1 MEAVPDDALAA
12 CLSWLAA
19 RHGNATSRDAI
30 VDGLA
35 LVDGR
40 LSPSLF
46 AEAAERVGLI
56 ARVTRQPLGRLNRM
70 LLPCVVLLKDNR
82 ACLLQTLDL
91 QAGTVDVLL
100 PELGMQPQQ
109 LTLQEFNDSY
119 TGLMI
124 YCRPAFRAAD
134 GDVILDAEDDSRG
147 HWFWSVVRT
156 NRPVYRDILL
166 AALFINLFALAM
178 PLFVMN
184 VYDRVVP
191 NQATDTLWVLAIG
204 AAIVVCADLVLRLLR
219 SWFVELAAS
228 RADIKLSARIMRR
241 ILGMRLE
248 HRPASV
254 GSFAANVQSFESVRS
269 FIGSMTVTALIDLPF
284 FLLFVVIIM
293 LIAWPMAIPVLLGAV
308 LVVLYALSVQA
319 RMRQL
324 SEVSSQASA
333 QRNSGLIE
341 SLSSVETL
349 KSFNATSRMQARWE
363 QATQFL
369 AGCSG
374 KQRLLGMSVGA
385 LASWVQQLVA
395 VSMIIVGVYLVIDGQ
410 LSQGGLIAA
419 YMLSSRAMAP
429 ISQTASLLT
438 QYYQAATALE
448 SVEQIMAHEQE
459 RAPGKQLVSR
469 PHLRG
474 EIELRNVSFSYP
486 DEQRSA
492 LNGITVHI
500 RAGERV
506 GILGCNGSGKTTLEK
521 LILGLYRPTSGQVLI
536 DGVHLEQIDPA
547 ELRRSIGY
555 VPQEVQLLSGS
566 VYDNVTLGLDRP
578 STERLHQAIHIAGL
592 NTLVGNHADGLAMP
606 VGERGNRLSGGQ
618 RQAVAVAR
626 AVMTDSSMLLL
637 DEPTSAM
644 DSALENHVRK
654 ALMQFSQGRTLLLI
668 THRVSLLDM
677 VDRLIVMD
685 AGRIIADGPKQKV
698 LQALEQGS
706 IARAAP

>member
-1 MEAVPDDALAA
+1 MDTTPDDMLAA
-12 CLSWLAA
+12 CLLWLASH
-19 RHGNATSRDAI
+19 HGVTTSRDAI

-35 LVDGR
+35 LVDSR

-46 AEAAERVGLI
+46 AEAAQRVGLVSNI
-56 ARVTRQPLGRLNRM
+56 TRQPLARINRL

-82 ACLLQTLDL
+82 AAVLRILDL
-91 QAGTVDVLL
+91 QAGQVEVLL
-100 PELGMQPQQ
+100 PELDMQPQQ
-109 LTLQEFNDSY
+109 LSLEEFSAQY
-119 TGLMI
+119 SGLLI
-124 YCRPAFRAAD
+124 YCRPAFRAEN
-134 GDVILDAEDDSRG
+134 GDLILDAEDDSRG
-147 HWFWSVVRT
+147 HWFWSVVRA

-204 AAIVVCADLVLRLLR
+204 AAIIVCADLLLRLLR

-284 FLLFVVIIM
+284 FLLFVLIIL
-293 LIAWPMAIPVLLGAV
+293 LIAWPMAIPVLVGAA

-319 RMRQL
+319 KMRQL

-363 QATQFL
+363 QATRFL

-410 LSQGGLIAA
+410 MSQGGLIAA

-469 PHLRG
+469 PRLRG
-474 EIELRNVSFSYP
+474 EIELRNVSFAYP
-486 DEQRSA
+486 DEQRNA
-492 LNGITVHI
+492 LNGISLHI

-521 LILGLYRPTSGQVLI
+521 LILGLYRPTSGQLLI

-566 VYDNVTLGLDRP
+566 VYENVTLGLDRP
-578 STERLHQAIHIAGL
+578 STERLQQAISIAGL
-592 NTLVGNHADGLAMP
+592 STLVGNHADGLAMP
-606 VGERGNRLSGGQ
+606 VGERGSRLSGGQ

-626 AVMTDSSMLLL
+626 AVMADSSMLLL

-654 ALMQFSQGRTLLLI
+654 ALMQFSQGRTLVLI

-698 LQALEQGS
+698 MQALEQGS

>member
-1 MEAVPDDALAA
+1 MDTAPDDALAA
-12 CLSWLAA
+12 CLSWLAG
-19 RHGNATSRDAI
+19 RHGTVTSRDAI

-35 LVDGR
+35 LVEGR

-46 AEAAERVGLI
+46 AEAAQRVGLV
-56 ARVTRQPLGRLNRM
+56 ARLARQPLGKLNRM

-82 ACLLQTLDL
+82 ACVVQQLDL

-100 PELGMQPQQ
+100 PELDMQPQQ
-109 LTLQEFNDSY
+109 LALKEFNDSY
-119 TGLMI
+119 TGLVI

-134 GDVILDAEDDSRG
+134 GDIILDAEDDSRG
-147 HWFWSVVRT
+147 HWFWSVIRT

-269 FIGSMTVTALIDLPF
+269 FIGSMTVTALVDLPF
-284 FLLFVVIIM
+284 FLLFVLIIM
-293 LIAWPMAIPVLLGAV
+293 LISWVMAIPVLVGAA
-308 LVVLYALSVQA
+308 LIVLYALSVQA

-324 SEVSSQASA
+324 SETSSQASA
-333 QRNSGLIE
+333 QRNAGLIE
-341 SLSSVETL
+341 SLDAMETL

-363 QATQFL
+363 QATRFL
-369 AGCSG
+369 SGCSG
-374 KQRLLGMSVGA
+374 KQRMLGVSVGA
-385 LASWVQQLVA
+385 LASWIQQLVA

-410 LSQGGLIAA
+410 MSQGALIAA

-429 ISQTASLLT
+429 VSQTASLLT
-438 QYYQAATALE
+438 QYYQAATALG
-448 SVEQIMAHEQE
+448 SLEQIMGNEQE
-459 RAPGKQLVSR
+459 RTPGKQIISR
-469 PHLRG
+469 PRLRG

-492 LNGITVHI
+492 LNGVSLHI

-506 GILGCNGSGKTTLEK
+506 GILGCVGSGKTTLEK
-521 LILGLYRPTSGQVLI
+521 IILGLYRPTSGQVLV

-555 VPQEVQLLSGS
+555 MPQEVQLLSGS
-566 VYDNVTLGLDRP
+566 VYDNITLGVERP
-578 STERLHQAIHIAGL
+578 SNERLHEAINLAGL
-592 NTLVGNHADGLAMP
+592 KALVGAHADGLSMP
-606 VGERGNRLSGGQ
+606 VGERGSRLSGGQ

-626 AVMTDSSMLLL
+626 AVMGNSSILLL
-637 DEPTSAM
+637 DEPTSSM
-644 DSALENHVRK
+644 DSVLESHVRK
-654 ALMQFSQGRTLLLI
+654 SLAQFSQGRTLLLI
-668 THRVSLLDM
+668 THRTSLLDM

-685 AGRIIADGPKQKV
+685 AGQIIADGPKQKV
-698 LQALEQGS
+698 IQALEQGS